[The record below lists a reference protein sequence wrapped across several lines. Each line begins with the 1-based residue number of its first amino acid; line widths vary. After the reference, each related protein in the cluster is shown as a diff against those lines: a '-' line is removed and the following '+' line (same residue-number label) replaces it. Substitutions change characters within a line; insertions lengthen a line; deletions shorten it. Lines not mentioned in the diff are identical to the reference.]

1 LNGEAWAAIIGIVGG
16 LIVTIR
22 HRAIVRQANDKTTPV
37 DGNVLP
43 IRTQELVVL
52 LVGVIMLGAG
62 LAFGVTLLATR

>member
-1 LNGEAWAAIIGIVGG
+1 MNGEAWAAIIGIVGG

-22 HRAIVRQANDKTTPV
+22 HRAIVRQANDKTTPG

-52 LVGVIMLGAG
+52 LVGVIMFGAG